1 MCDLTGGITRAQR
14 LLPESH
20 FVVQLRIAV
29 WTGNARDTRPQP
41 DVARPKAG
49 TVVSS
54 RTERLHTDLISR
66 VSRRTNVVKRDFDL
80 IVYGATGYTG
90 RLIAWISKNL
100 GDERL
105 NVDQLAEH
113 VGMSPRNF
121 ARSYKAKTGRTPAK
135 AIAVFR
141 LEAPRRLLEETAQG
155 VDGL

>member
-1 MCDLTGGITRAQR
+1 MRQHLKAAKLHTCDLTSGITRAQR

-41 DVARPKAG
+41 DVARPMAG

-90 RLIAWISKNL
+90 RLIAEYLAMSYR
-100 GDERL
+100 GD
-105 NVDQLAEH
+105 DAP
-113 VGMSPRNF
+113 SW
-121 ARSYKAKTGRTPAK
+121 
-135 AIAVFR
+135 AIAGRSTDKLQKVR
-141 LEAPRRLLEETAQG
+141 ADIGAPDDLPL
-155 VDGL
+155 V